1 MIFEKLVHDL
11 LIIINSNIISILI
24 IIRIRLLRD
33 RGFQPHQPQVV
44 FSNWQTKA
52 RGISRIHD
60 KQIGYILPRIC
71 SVINHPPMT
80 SKFIRTIKVAHKVQ
94 LSVSLIFLLHF
105 LPSMNYYCRL
115 MPNGIHL
122 FHLLQKQN
130 AELLMM
136 TSFLY
141 LPSTRSS
148 VRSNQK

>member
-1 MIFEKLVHDL
+1 MKIKCWKKSLFILHFTGNHMIFEKLVHDL

-105 LPSMNYYCRL
+105 YT
-115 MPNGIHL
+115 
-122 FHLLQKQN
+122 FH
-130 AELLMM
+130 ELL
-136 TSFLY
+136 L
-141 LPSTRSS
+141 
-148 VRSNQK
+148 